1 MAAGSVGRGRGSLG
15 QAPPL
20 ALLSASPLARAA
32 PSHSSGLCADVAPKS
47 SQTPHS
53 HPGALFALCSAQM
66 GVRPRK
72 AGTSSRLVGRGF
84 LPGEGNPWGTQPPP
98 LKSPGKA
105 KASGCHQPWEP
116 LGQPVFVPPREAGAQ
131 RPCWAKGPCPGCV
144 LGPRRP
150 AQQRKCS
157 TSGPG
162 ACPEVRVREDRWP
175 EGRGEGQQPVLLPPA
190 IAAGFVPGKSSGPT
204 GSTPPSGPLGTGTRS
219 RGSHAALRPG
229 PRDG

>member
-1 MAAGSVGRGRGSLG
+1 MLKATRRGASLPLPGLGGRGSERDSAVIVTQPTGLRHTGPGGPGAPGEPGEWRLG
-15 QAPPL
+15 VWAEAGAPWVRRLRLPF
-20 ALLSASPLARAA
+20 SAPPLARAA
-32 PSHSSGLCADVAPKS
+32 PSHSSGLCADVAPQVFS
-47 SQTPHS
+47 DPPLPPWCS
-53 HPGALFALCSAQM
+53 LCSAQT

-131 RPCWAKGPCPGCV
+131 RPRWAKGLCPGCV

-162 ACPEVRVREDRWP
+162 ACPEVRVRED
-175 EGRGEGQQPVLLPPA
+175 
-190 IAAGFVPGKSSGPT
+190 
-204 GSTPPSGPLGTGTRS
+204 
-219 RGSHAALRPG
+219 
-229 PRDG
+229 

>member
-20 ALLSASPLARAA
+20 ALLSAPPLARAA

-53 HPGALFALCSAQM
+53 HPGALFAQPRWVSDP
-66 GVRPRK
+66 GRPGRA
-72 AGTSSRLVGRGF
+72 AGWWGGASFLEKETRGARS
-84 LPGEGNPWGTQPPP
+84 PP

-162 ACPEVRVREDRWP
+162 TCPEVRVGEDRWP

-204 GSTPPSGPLGTGTRS
+204 GSTPPSGPLGTGTHS
-219 RGSHAALRPG
+219 RGSHAAPRPG

>member
-1 MAAGSVGRGRGSLG
+1 MSGGWECGPRPGLPGSGASACPSLCLALGPSRALSLLRSLCRCRPPSLLRPPTPTLVLSAQPRWVSDPGRPGRAAGWWGGGLPSWRRKPVGH
-15 QAPPL
+15 
-20 ALLSASPLARAA
+20 AA
-32 PSHSSGLCADVAPKS
+32 
-47 SQTPHS
+47 
-53 HPGALFALCSAQM
+53 
-66 GVRPRK
+66 
-72 AGTSSRLVGRGF
+72 
-84 LPGEGNPWGTQPPP
+84 PP

-162 ACPEVRVREDRWP
+162 TCPEVRVREDRWP

-219 RGSHAALRPG
+219 RGSHAAPRPG